1 MISKSTLPQE
11 KAQTCLERNVLEILM
26 LPIITIRKRK
36 ITELV
41 DSLCISAE
49 NIMFFQV

>member
-1 MISKSTLPQE
+1 MISKSTLLQE

-26 LPIITIRKRK
+26 PFASYHTIQKRK

-49 NIMFFQV
+49 NI